1 MCLSPIII
9 KNPYYKIGNVGLNSF
24 HDTVNSHI
32 QVPCGQ
38 CPQCIAMRQSFFL
51 QRVQME
57 SLRSWL
63 FMFTLTYNDESLVY
77 ANAGDYNIAIPYLP
91 DIQNMFKRLR
101 RAGYNFRVTYTTEYG
116 KKHYRPHF
124 HGIFALDK
132 SLGDSR
138 FLEKKFYKLFF
149 NEWRRNYSDDSFNPD
164 WRPLFTPVFRKGRC
178 TTFDFHWIEPVMDH
192 DNDCAF
198 YVSKYITKYDKR
210 THNLLKKILL
220 DCSLVDGETSFLY
233 KSIKPKCNTSK
244 DFGYWNDP
252 QIFAYINRCAA
263 RKTLFRY
270 PQYYDIYSGKQM
282 PMSPY
287 YGKHVIGFEHCYN
300 RFLASDCSDEMSTN
314 FFHHDTPLDSRQATS
329 AAIRQIQEFENKLA
343 NSAKRFGE

>member
-1 MCLSPIII
+1 MCLSPITI
-9 KNPYYKIGNVGLNSF
+9 KNPYYKLGNVGLNAF

-63 FMFTLTYNDESLVY
+63 FMFTLTYNDESLIY
-77 ANAGDYNIAIPYLP
+77 ASAGEYNIAIPYLT
-91 DIQNMFKRLR
+91 DIQNMFKRFR
-101 RAGYNFRVTYTTEYG
+101 RAGFKFRVTYTTEYG

-132 SLGDSR
+132 SLGTPYK
-138 FLEKKFYKLFF
+138 LEKQFYKLFF
-149 NEWRRNYSDDSFNPD
+149 NEWRRNYSDDTFNPD
-164 WRPLFTPVFRKGRC
+164 WRPLFTPIYSKGRC

-220 DCSLVDGETSFLY
+220 DNSLFDGETSFLY
-233 KSIKPKCNTSK
+233 KSIKPRCNTSK
-244 DFGYWNDP
+244 DFGDWKDSC
-252 QIFAYINRCAA
+252 ISAYINRCAS
-263 RKTLFRY
+263 RRTLFRY

-287 YGKHVIGFEHCYN
+287 YGKHVIGFEHCYE
-300 RFLASDCSDEMSTN
+300 RLLASDYVDEMSTN
-314 FFHHDTPLDSRQATS
+314 FIRSDNPLDYTIDRHS
-329 AAIRQIQEFENKLA
+329 AIRQIQEFEKKLA